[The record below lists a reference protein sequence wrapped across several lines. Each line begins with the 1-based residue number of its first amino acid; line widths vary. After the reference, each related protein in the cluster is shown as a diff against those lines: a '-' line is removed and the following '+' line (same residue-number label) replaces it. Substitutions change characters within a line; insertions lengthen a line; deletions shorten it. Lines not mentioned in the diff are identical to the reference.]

1 LTNSFC
7 CDKVDISQGFSKLAM
22 KFTLKKETKRKSP
35 IFASQQ
41 LMAKQ
46 VRKVLS
52 GNDQGLILMVR
63 A

>member
-1 LTNSFC
+1 
-7 CDKVDISQGFSKLAM
+7 M